1 MDSPPEVRRK
11 VGRLVLLNAFPLN
24 AFPYFQD
31 LEVGE
36 DITLAFRR
44 LSLED
49 LKDMT
54 KRHEIVNYIRHPG
67 TLQFLSNKLGIELKP
82 SNDIYRE
89 DKRDIVVIITLK
101 NPERG
106 KETSN
111 ITDDDL
117 LIYMLSFL
125 YPGWWVSDKG

>member
-1 MDSPPEVRRK
+1 MDSPPEVRKK

-24 AFPYFQD
+24 AFPYFHD
-31 LEVGE
+31 VEIGE

-54 KRHEIVNYIRHPG
+54 KRHDVVSYIRHQG
-67 TLQFLSNKLGIELKP
+67 TLEFLSRELGIELKP
-82 SNDIYRE
+82 SSDIYKE

-101 NPERG
+101 NPSRG
-106 KETSN
+106 KEVSN